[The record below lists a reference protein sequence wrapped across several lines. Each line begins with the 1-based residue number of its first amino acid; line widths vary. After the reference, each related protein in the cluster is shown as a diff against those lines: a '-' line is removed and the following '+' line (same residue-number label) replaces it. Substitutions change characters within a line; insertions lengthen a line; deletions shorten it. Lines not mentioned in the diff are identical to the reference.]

1 MHQGRISFDEFKTEL
16 GLDSNITKEA
26 YPERSVS
33 ETMKNVER
41 IVEAVHNGNI

>member
-1 MHQGRISFDEFKTEL
+1 MHQGRISFDEFKTKL
-16 GLDSNITKEA
+16 GIGDNVTREA
-26 YPERSVS
+26 YSKESVS